1 MWSSGLE
8 SLKKQTVRVRDMIRI
23 KDHKTGYIFDPWDY
37 LGPKRRKLLEES
49 WAGLFRHEILNEL
62 PVNEIASAFSDN
74 SGRPTKELSRAL
86 GSLVLQQLQDL
97 TDEET
102 SKQVAFNLQWHYAL
116 DITEASDEATY
127 LCPRT
132 LWHLRQLVTEKEL
145 DSVLFE
151 KITAKLARIFKVD
164 VSQQRLDS
172 VHIRSNMR
180 HLGRIGIVVQ
190 TIHKFLINLKRQHPD
205 LLGTLPTGLIERYLP
220 EKALG
225 CFSMVK
231 PSESEKSLTSVCQD
245 LFQLIQSLAGRDE
258 VLSMSSFQLL
268 QRVFKEQCAVEET
281 SSGQVEISIKLAKE
295 VGVDSLQNPSDPE
308 AGYSG
313 HKGQGYQAQV
323 METFSEQEGALSLI
337 TYAEAEP
344 ACAHDVHALI
354 PALED
359 TQSRALQPEQVLADT
374 AYGSEDNREQ
384 AQARG
389 VELIAPVMG
398 SLPEGRLPLFAFTF
412 SDQGEVINCPAG
424 YQPFKTTQKKD
435 RHRAFFAAEL
445 CEACPMKDPCPT
457 QAGKDHRYLGYY
469 HKAFRVARRRQW
481 QQTEA
486 FKKRYRYRAGIEATF
501 SALDRKTGIKHLRV
515 RGLKAV
521 RYCVHLKAAAMNI
534 FRASAIQMSQ
544 KAKRRA
550 QKAALAIRNLCRL
563 FIKEPLM
570 NFVIFPGTLR
580 PPGDDDYSNCLIKA
594 A

>member
-1 MWSSGLE
+1 
-8 SLKKQTVRVRDMIRI
+8 MIRI

-37 LGPKRRKLLEES
+37 LGPKRRKLMEES
-49 WAGLFRHEILNEL
+49 WAGLFRQEILNEL
-62 PVNEIASAFSDN
+62 PVNEIASAFSDMV
-74 SGRPTKELSRAL
+74 GRPTKELYMAL
-86 GSLVLQQLQDL
+86 GVLVLQQIQDL
-97 TDEET
+97 TDEEA

-116 DITEASDEATY
+116 DITEESDEATY

-132 LWHLRQLVTEKEL
+132 LWHLRQLVTEREL
-145 DSVLFE
+145 DTVLFQ
-151 KITAKLARIFKVD
+151 KITVKLARIFKVD
-164 VSQQRLDS
+164 ASQQRLDS

-190 TIHKFLINLKRQHPD
+190 TIHKFLVNLKRHHPD
-205 LLGTLPTGLIERYLP
+205 IFGTLPATLVERYLP

-231 PSESEKSLTSVCQD
+231 PSESEKTLTSVCQD
-245 LFQLIQSLAGRDE
+245 LLQLIQSLAGQDA

-268 QRVFKEQCAVEET
+268 DRVFKEQCAVKET
-281 SSGQVEISIKLAKE
+281 SSGQVEISIKLAKK
-295 VGVDSLQNPSDPE
+295 VGSDSLQNPSDPE

-323 METFSEQEGALSLI
+323 METYREQEGTLSLI

-359 TQSRALQPEQVLADT
+359 TQKRAFQPNQVLADT

-384 AQARG
+384 AQAMG
-389 VELIAPVMG
+389 VEVISPVMG
-398 SLPEGRLPLFAFTF
+398 SLPEDRLPLFAFTF
-412 SDQGEVINCPAG
+412 SDPGEVLSCPAG
-424 YQPFKTTQKKD
+424 QQPFKTKQQKD
-435 RHRAFFAAEL
+435 RHRAFFATEL
-445 CEACPMKDPCPT
+445 CEPCPLKERCPT
-457 QAGKDHRYLGYY
+457 QAGKSHRYLGYY

-486 FKKRYRYRAGIEATF
+486 FKQRYRYRAGIEATF
-501 SALDRKTGIKHLRV
+501 SAWDRKTGIKHLRV

-521 RYCVHLKAAAMNI
+521 RYCVHLKAAGMNI
-534 FRASAIQMSQ
+534 FRASATQMRK
-544 KAKRRA
+544 KAKRLA
-550 QKAALAIRNLCRL
+550 QKARL
-563 FIKEPLM
+563 SSSQLGGLFFKELFM
-570 NFVIFPGTLR
+570 KVWIFPRIFGS
-580 PPGDDDYSNCLIKA
+580 PWADDYPNSFKLA

>member
-1 MWSSGLE
+1 
-8 SLKKQTVRVRDMIRI
+8 MIRI
-23 KDHKTGYIFDPWDY
+23 KDHKTGYIFDPWGY
-37 LGPKRRKLLEES
+37 LGPKRRKLMEES
-49 WAGLFRHEILNEL
+49 WAGLFRHEILDKL
-62 PVNEIASAFSDN
+62 PVNEISSAFSDN

-102 SKQVAFNLQWHYAL
+102 SNQVAFNLQWQYAL
-116 DITEASDEATY
+116 DITEASDEAAY

-132 LWHLRQLVTEKEL
+132 LWQLRQLVTEQEL

-151 KITAKLARIFKVD
+151 KITAKLTRIFKVD
-164 VSQQRLDS
+164 VSRQRLDS

-190 TIHKFLINLKRQHPD
+190 TIHKFLVNLKRQHPD
-205 LLGTLPTGLIERYLP
+205 LLEALPKALLERYLP
-220 EKALG
+220 QKALG

-231 PSESEKSLTSVCQD
+231 PSESATTLVCVCQD
-245 LFQLIQSLAGRDE
+245 LWLLIQNLAGQDE

-268 QRVFKEQCAVEET
+268 HRVFKEQCAVKET
-281 SSGQVEISIKLAKE
+281 SSGQAEISIKLAKE

-308 AGYSG
+308 AGYNG

-323 METFSEQEGALSLI
+323 METYSEQEGALSLI

-359 TQSRALQPEQVLADT
+359 TQHRALQPEQVLADT
-374 AYGSEDNREQ
+374 AYGSEDNRKL
-384 AQARG
+384 AQDRG
-389 VELIAPVMG
+389 VELISPVMG
-398 SLPEGRLPLFAFTF
+398 TLSESRLPLFAFTF
-412 SDQGEVINCPAG
+412 SDQGEVLNCPAG
-424 YQPFKTTQKKD
+424 HQPFKTTQKKD
-435 RHRAFFAAEL
+435 RHRALFAAEL
-445 CEACPMKDPCPT
+445 CNACPQQDCCPT
-457 QAGKDHRYLGYY
+457 KAGKDHRYLGYY

-486 FKKRYRYRAGIEATF
+486 FQKRYRYRAGIEATF
-501 SALDRKTGIKHLRV
+501 SALDRKTRIKHLRV

-534 FRASAIQMSQ
+534 FRASAIQMRK

-550 QKAALAIRNLCRL
+550 QKAALDARNLWRL

-570 NFVIFPGTLR
+570 NILMFPRTFCS
-580 PPGDDDYSNCLIKA
+580 PGVDDYPSYFKLTV
-594 A
+594 